1 MISDNVAK
9 DQFHHCRKFYSPV
22 LVRSLLGNIKPIVQM
37 RKLKLREV
45 KESLKKRV
53 RIVVK
58 SPILL

>member
-45 KESLKKRV
+45 KDSLKKRE
-53 RIVVK
+53 
-58 SPILL
+58 LG